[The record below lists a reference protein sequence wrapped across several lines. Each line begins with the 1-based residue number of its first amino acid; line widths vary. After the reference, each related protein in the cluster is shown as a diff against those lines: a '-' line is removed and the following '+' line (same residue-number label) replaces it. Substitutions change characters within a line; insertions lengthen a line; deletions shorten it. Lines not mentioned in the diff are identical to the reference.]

1 MPPGDPYIFRTRS
14 AGKNPI
20 MEVSNRLA
28 RSFIDAREANP
39 EEYLDGQWVKENILF
54 AKFYLRPIYDVI

>member
-1 MPPGDPYIFRTRS
+1 MLPGDPYIFRTRS

-28 RSFIDAREANP
+28 NLCRSQDANP
-39 EEYLDGQWVKENILF
+39 EAYLDGQWVRK
-54 AKFYLRPIYDVI
+54 YPVRR